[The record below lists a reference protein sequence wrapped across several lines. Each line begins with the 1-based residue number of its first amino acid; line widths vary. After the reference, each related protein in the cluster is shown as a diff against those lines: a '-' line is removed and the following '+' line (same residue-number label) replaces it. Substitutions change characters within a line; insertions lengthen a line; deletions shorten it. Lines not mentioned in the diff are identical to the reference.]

1 MQTDFAVSRPICR
14 VGLPA
19 VRASSAKILL
29 NTDHPGDHQSSQ
41 LHGVRLGSRASCS
54 GTGRRAQLSPA
65 MCVESAWT
73 D

>member
-29 NTDHPGDHQSSQ
+29 NTDHPAIINRRNSMASDWAAG
-41 LHGVRLGSRASCS
+41 LVVREQGAARN
-54 GTGRRAQLSPA
+54 
-65 MCVESAWT
+65 
-73 D
+73 